1 MAGTGENDARTL
13 ADLRAKIDAI
23 DAEMHRLLV
32 ERGTI
37 IDALIRTKGTS
48 QAGAAFRP
56 GREADMMRRLVARHE
71 GALPLATV
79 EHIWREI
86 ITTFTRMQA
95 PFDVAVDVSVEPER
109 MRDLARFYFGFSV
122 KLVDLP
128 DAAAV
133 LARVAETGDLGLVA
147 RGEMA
152 AGPWWRG
159 LARPK
164 GPKIMALLPHIGV
177 AGRPADLPAFVISP
191 KLADPT
197 PPDIRIL
204 AISAKGAFNP
214 PGGSEV
220 LASAN
225 EDGRSELLL
234 AVPASSDA
242 ARIAA
247 EVGSRVESIVEV
259 GGAAR
264 GIAVDGAASLLYQ
277 KPGQVRTP
285 A

>member
-1 MAGTGENDARTL
+1 
-13 ADLRAKIDAI
+13 
-23 DAEMHRLLV
+23 V
-32 ERGTI
+32 
-37 IDALIRTKGTS
+37 
-48 QAGAAFRP
+48 
-56 GREADMMRRLVARHE
+56 
-71 GALPLATV
+71 
-79 EHIWREI
+79 
-86 ITTFTRMQA
+86 
-95 PFDVAVDVSVEPER
+95 
-109 MRDLARFYFGFSV
+109 
-122 KLVDLP
+122 
-128 DAAAV
+128 
-133 LARVAETGDLGLVA
+133 ARVADTGDLGLVA
-147 RGEMA
+147 RGET
-152 AGPWWRG
+152 AGAWWRG

-177 AGRPADLPAFVISP
+177 AERPADLPAFVISP

-204 AISAKGAFNP
+204 AISVKGPFGP
-214 PGGSEV
+214 PAGSEV

-247 EVGSRVESIVEV
+247 EAGSRVESIVEV

-264 GIAVDGAASLLYQ
+264 GIAVDGATSLLYQ
-277 KPGQVRTP
+277 KPDQVRTP

>member
-1 MAGTGENDARTL
+1 
-13 ADLRAKIDAI
+13 
-23 DAEMHRLLV
+23 
-32 ERGTI
+32 
-37 IDALIRTKGTS
+37 
-48 QAGAAFRP
+48 
-56 GREADMMRRLVARHE
+56 
-71 GALPLATV
+71 
-79 EHIWREI
+79 
-86 ITTFTRMQA
+86 
-95 PFDVAVDVSVEPER
+95 
-109 MRDLARFYFGFSV
+109 
-122 KLVDLP
+122 
-128 DAAAV
+128 
-133 LARVAETGDLGLVA
+133 
-147 RGEMA
+147 
-152 AGPWWRG
+152 
-159 LARPK
+159 
-164 GPKIMALLPHIGV
+164 MALLPHIGV

>member
-1 MAGTGENDARTL
+1 MAGTGENDARML

-32 ERGTI
+32 ERGTV

-56 GREADMMRRLVARHE
+56 GREADMMRRLVARHD

-95 PFDVAVDVSVEPER
+95 PFDVAIDVSTEPER

-122 KLVDLP
+122 KLIDLP

-133 LARVAETGDLGLVA
+133 VARVAETGDLGLVA
-147 RGEMA
+147 RGET
-152 AGPWWRG
+152 AGAWWRG

-177 AGRPADLPAFVISP
+177 AERPADLPAFVISP

-204 AISAKGAFNP
+204 AISAKGPFSP
-214 PGGSEV
+214 PAGSEV

-247 EVGSRVESIVEV
+247 EAGSRVESIVEV
-259 GGAAR
+259 GGTAR
-264 GIAVDGAASLLYQ
+264 GIAVDGATSLLYQ
-277 KPGQVRTP
+277 KPDQVRTP

>member
-32 ERGTI
+32 ERGTV

-48 QAGAAFRP
+48 QSGAAFRP

-122 KLVDLP
+122 KLIDLP

-133 LARVAETGDLGLVA
+133 VARVAETGDLGLVA
-147 RGEMA
+147 RGET
-152 AGPWWRG
+152 AGAWWRG

-177 AGRPADLPAFVISP
+177 EGRPADLPAFIISP

-197 PPDIRIL
+197 QPDIRIL
-204 AISAKGAFNP
+204 AISAKGPFNP
-214 PGGSEV
+214 PAGSEV

-225 EDGRSELLL
+225 QDGRSELLL

-247 EVGSRVESIVEV
+247 EAGSRVESIVEV

-264 GIAVDGAASLLYQ
+264 GIAVDGASSLLYQ
-277 KPGQVRTP
+277 KPDQVRTP